1 MSRIDELNKLIGDNI
16 ALKPLIEQMI
26 ELEERLTK
34 VKGLPFIKVHPSDPT
49 RQKLT
54 PAHKA
59 YREYLMQYVN
69 VVRVLMR
76 ATGTDEADEESPL
89 RKWMNEHIS

>member
-26 ELEERLTK
+26 ELEERLAE